1 MRSLRT
7 LLTIHDAG
15 SFKKAA
21 ERLNM
26 TLSAVSM
33 QMKELEASYGVA
45 LFDRSSRPPALTPTG
60 LLLVDA
66 GRGIV
71 TALDDLPLLLKAGPT
86 LSGSLSLGF
95 VATASTRLL
104 PDAVRHLLAR
114 FPGLELRIESALSA
128 ELAEKVGRGDLD
140 AAVVTETRD
149 LHRDCVVSRLVDDP
163 LVLVAASTERRR
175 LTPELLRHRPFIR
188 FQARSGVGRIIDEF
202 LLDRAFDIRQTMV
215 LDSLEAI
222 VELVASDLGVT
233 IIPLPEAQ
241 RYGRGRVR
249 WAALRGHK
257 LSRTL
262 VLITRQTPGSRHL
275 RDALLEALRPARRPR
290 VSRPFVRPGL
300 ALDDRC

>member
-1 MRSLRT
+1 MRNLRT
-7 LLTIHDAG
+7 LLAIHDTG

-33 QMKELEASYGVA
+33 QMKELEATYGVA
-45 LFDRSSRPPALTPTG
+45 LFDRSFRPPALTSTG

-71 TALDDLPLLLKAGPT
+71 TALDDLHLLLKAGPT

-104 PDAVRHLLAR
+104 PNAVRHLSAR
-114 FPGLELRIESALSA
+114 FPGLELHVESALSV
-128 ELAEKVGRGDLD
+128 ELAERVRRGDLD

-149 LHRDCVVSRLVDDP
+149 LHRNCVVSRLVDDP
-163 LVLVAASTERRR
+163 LVLVAARVERRR
-175 LTPELLRHRPFIR
+175 LTPDLLRHKPFIR
-188 FQARSGVGRIIDEF
+188 FQAQSGVGQIIDEF
-202 LLDRAFDIRQTMV
+202 LLDRAFDVRQAMV

-241 RYGRGRVR
+241 RYGRGRIR

-257 LSRTL
+257 LSRSL
-262 VLITRQTPGSRHL
+262 ALITRQTPGSRHL
-275 RDALLEALRPARRPR
+275 HDALLEALQAAKRPR
-290 VSRPFVRPGL
+290 ISRNGAARGPGS
-300 ALDDRC
+300 AA